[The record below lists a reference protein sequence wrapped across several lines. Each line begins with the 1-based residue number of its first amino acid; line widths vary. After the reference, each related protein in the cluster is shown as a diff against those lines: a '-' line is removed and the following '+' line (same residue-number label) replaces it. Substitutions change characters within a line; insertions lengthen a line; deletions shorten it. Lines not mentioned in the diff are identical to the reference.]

1 MTLMQDA
8 IAADVAGVFLT
19 DFAETL
25 VFTPEGG
32 PSRNISGVIEEQKA
46 ARVYEASHVTKK
58 RTVAVF
64 VARSEVTGIDTLKR
78 GDVLTWQGVD
88 WGNPEVI
95 EGDNS
100 SQSIRFHRSEIEATR
115 AGRRTGSL

>member
-1 MTLMQDA
+1 MSLMQDA
-8 IAADVAGVFLT
+8 IAADVSRLFLT
-19 DFAETL
+19 DFAETV

-32 PSRNISGVIEEQKA
+32 PSRSISGVIEEQKA
-46 ARVYEASHVTKK
+46 ARVYEGPHVLKK

-64 VARSEVTGIDTLKR
+64 VARSEISGIDTLRR
-78 GDVLTWQGVD
+78 GDVLTWQGLD

-95 EGDNS
+95 EADND
-100 SQSIRFHRSEIEATR
+100 SQSIRFHRSEPEATR